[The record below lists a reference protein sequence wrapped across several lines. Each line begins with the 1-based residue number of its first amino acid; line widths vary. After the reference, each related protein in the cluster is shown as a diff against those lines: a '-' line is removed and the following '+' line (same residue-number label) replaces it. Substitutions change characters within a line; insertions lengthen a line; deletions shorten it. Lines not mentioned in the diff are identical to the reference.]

1 VSAFSAESASALR
14 AYQNQFVRYLREPAL
29 APPPA
34 GVATTRIGLYA
45 GLLYNKIE
53 DSLLA
58 CFPMTRELLGP
69 GQWSSLVRGFI
80 AKHRCA
86 SPLYRQIPDE
96 FIDYLRGEYLDP
108 GPPPLWV
115 ELAHYEWMELA
126 LSIAEDGADPG
137 DFDPE
142 GDLLAGVPVFAPVA
156 ALLQY
161 QHPVHRPG
169 LKQIFDGEGTVPGT
183 VPFFILG
190 FRDADDEVRFIEVSA
205 ATARL
210 IALLQAGGLSGLTA
224 LTRMAEELRHPD
236 CAGLLSF
243 GADILRNLRLQGAI
257 LGTKRFMPTHPLR
270 NKP

>member
-1 VSAFSAESASALR
+1 VSDFSSESASALR
-14 AYQNQFVRYLREPAL
+14 DYQNQFVWYLREPDL

-34 GVATTRIGLYA
+34 GVAAHRIAVYA

-58 CFPMTRELLGP
+58 CFPLTRELLGFEP
-69 GQWSSLVRGFI
+69 WSALVRGFI
-80 AKHRCA
+80 AKHRCV

-96 FIDYLRGEYLDP
+96 FIDYLQNERTESSD
-108 GPPPLWV
+108 PPLLI

-126 LSIAEDGADPG
+126 LSIAEDSADPG

-142 GDLLAGVPVFAPVA
+142 GDLLMGVPVFAPVF

-161 QHPVHRPG
+161 NHPVHRLG
-169 LKQIFDGEGTVPGT
+169 LKQTLDDGGTAPGAA
-183 VPFFILG
+183 PFFILG

-210 IALLQAGGLSGLTA
+210 IDLLQASGLSGQAA

-236 CAGLLSF
+236 SAGLLSF
-243 GADILRNLRLQGAI
+243 GADILRNLRGQGAI
-257 LGTKRFMPTHPLR
+257 LGTKPFMPTRPNR